1 MRAAPRN
8 FRHAAVHHAIGG
20 NLRRLALIAA
30 ALFAT
35 VLLGAGCAAPSFDLQ
50 GHRGARG
57 LAPENTLTAFTRAL
71 ETGVTTLE
79 LDIGVTRD
87 GVVVVHHDERLN
99 PDIARN
105 PSGAWVAAPAP
116 LIREL
121 TWAELSEYNV
131 GRIRPGTSYDKL
143 FPDQTARDG
152 EPIPRLAD
160 LFALIKKRNDER
172 TRFNIE
178 TKLTPGKPD
187 DTIGPEAM
195 VAALLGV
202 INAHGLAA
210 RVTIQSFDWRT
221 LKLVQAQ
228 APRIPTVYL
237 SAQRPNFNTLD
248 MKGLWTAGLLPEK
261 FSSIPAL
268 VQAAGGAVW
277 SPHFEELTPQLISD
291 AHARGLKVIPWTVNR
306 RADIGRMIDL
316 GVDGLITDRPDLGQA
331 VLKERGRSAR

>member
-1 MRAAPRN
+1 MSAAPVADGCRGAWQ
-8 FRHAAVHHAIGG
+8 FAGG
-20 NLRRLALIAA
+20 RSARAFAGLATLSA
-30 ALFAT
+30 ALLIT
-35 VLLGAGCAAPSFDLQ
+35 GCASPTFDLQ

-57 LAPENTLTAFTRAL
+57 LAPENTLAGFARAL

-99 PDIARN
+99 PNIARN

-121 TWAELSEYNV
+121 TWREVSEYNV
-131 GRIRPGTSYDKL
+131 GRIRPGTDYDKL

-160 LFALIKKRNDER
+160 LFEMVKQRGD
-172 TRFNIE
+172 TTVRFNIE

-195 VAALLGV
+195 VGALLGV
-202 INAHGLAA
+202 IAAHGIES

-221 LKLVQAQ
+221 LKLVQTR
-228 APRIPTVYL
+228 APAIPTAYL
-237 SAQRPNFNTLD
+237 SAQRPNFNTID
-248 MKGLWTAGLLPEK
+248 VKGLWTAGLLREN
-261 FSSIPAL
+261 FASIPAM

-277 SPHFEELTPQLISD
+277 SPHFEELSPQLIAD
-291 AHARGLKVIPWTVNR
+291 AHARGVKVIPWTVNKR
-306 RADIGRMIDL
+306 EDMGRLIEM

-331 VLKERGRSAR
+331 VLQERGRRAR

>member
-1 MRAAPRN
+1 MSAALLAAR
-8 FRHAAVHHAIGG
+8 RHGARQTTWKRTAGAFTG
-20 NLRRLALIAA
+20 IAA
-30 ALFAT
+30 FGAALLIT
-35 VLLGAGCAAPSFDLQ
+35 GCAAPGFDLQ

-57 LAPENTLTAFTRAL
+57 LAPENTLAAFTRAL

-99 PDIARN
+99 PNIARN
-105 PSGAWVAAPAP
+105 PSGAWVVAPTP

-121 TWAELSEYNV
+121 TWQEVSAYNV
-131 GRIRPGTSYDKL
+131 GRIRPGTDYDKL

-160 LFALIKKRNDER
+160 LFEMIKKRGD
-172 TRFNIE
+172 TTVRFSIE

-187 DTIGPEAM
+187 NTIGPEAM

-202 INAHGLAA
+202 IAAHGAES

-221 LKLVQAQ
+221 LKLVQAR

-237 SAQRPNFNTLD
+237 SAQRPNFNTID
-248 MKGLWTAGLLPEK
+248 VKGLWTAGLLREN
-261 FSSIPAL
+261 FASIPAM

-277 SPHFEELTPQLISD
+277 SPHFEELTRELIAD
-291 AHARGLKVIPWTVNR
+291 AHARSLKVIAWTVNKR
-306 RADIGRMIDL
+306 EDIGRMIEM

-331 VLKERGRSAR
+331 VLKERGRAAR